1 VSPGDGPLEFDE
13 AQLRRRLDGLSLS
26 GRLLFVA
33 SCAERA
39 APTCLRH
46 ADAAETPSDVELV
59 KTAVE
64 RSWSLPLRPSAATK
78 DRSSADRLWRLASIE
93 NDWNRPFTRYVPD
106 CASALYFAVDF
117 QITRAIES
125 ASEAARWIYNA
136 VDALAMN
143 RAGVTSGGESERRRL
158 AADRSVQRE
167 LQKQQ
172 RDLEAIEGARLVDP
186 ALVERL
192 RADSARLGKAM
203 ADDFEAESAQRLRR
217 GPPPPLGR

>member
-1 VSPGDGPLEFDE
+1 
-13 AQLRRRLDGLSLS
+13 
-26 GRLLFVA
+26 
-33 SCAERA
+33 
-39 APTCLRH
+39 
-46 ADAAETPSDVELV
+46 
-59 KTAVE
+59 
-64 RSWSLPLRPSAATK
+64 
-78 DRSSADRLWRLASIE
+78 
-93 NDWNRPFTRYVPD
+93 
-106 CASALYFAVDF
+106 
-117 QITRAIES
+117 
-125 ASEAARWIYNA
+125 
-136 VDALAMN
+136 MN